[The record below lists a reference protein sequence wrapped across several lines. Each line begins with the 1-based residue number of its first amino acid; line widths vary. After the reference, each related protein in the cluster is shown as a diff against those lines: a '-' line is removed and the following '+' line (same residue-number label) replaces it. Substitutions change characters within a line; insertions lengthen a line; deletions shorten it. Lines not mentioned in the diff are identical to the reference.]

1 MGEEISMH
9 SLLQGRSVGQTYRHR
24 TPRSAR
30 AFAQAK
36 IHQPG
41 GNSRQAGY
49 WAPYPLTLTHG
60 QGCFVWDIDGN
71 RYIDLSNNYSALV
84 HGHAYPRIVEAVQKQ
99 VSLGTCWAAINIEQ
113 TRLAKQLIKRV
124 SSVEQVRFTNSG
136 TEAGILALMIARVQT
151 GREKVLMA
159 RGGYHGSLME
169 FETGFSGRNGP
180 LNYVA
185 EYGNLEDFQQVFA
198 DHGDRIAA
206 VFLEPVLGASGVVP
220 GSRVFLN
227 GVKNAAHMA
236 GSLFVMD
243 EVLTFRLGLGGYQQV
258 VGVEPDLTMFGK
270 LIGGGFP
277 VGAVGGSR
285 HMLNI
290 LNPAD
295 LKAFHSGTFN
305 ANPVTM
311 TAGAISVEELT
322 AERILEMEQL
332 AAMLSAG
339 LKEAARQAG
348 LPLRI
353 NRAGSLI
360 NLFFTEN
367 TSYAHHA
374 REDQEIIEKFHLAAL
389 NHGLF
394 IAPRGLIALSTVLI
408 DTIVNET
415 IERAL
420 LAMKD
425 IT

>member
-1 MGEEISMH
+1 MH
-9 SLLQGRSVGQTYRHR
+9 SQQGRSVKQTYRHR
-24 TPRSAR
+24 TPRSDR

-36 IHQPG
+36 IYQPG

-49 WAPYPLTLTHG
+49 WGPYPLTLTHG
-60 QGCFVWDIDGN
+60 QGCFVWDLDGN
-71 RYIDLSNNYSALV
+71 RYIDLLNNYSALV

-99 VSLGTCWAAINIEQ
+99 VSLGTCWAAINNEQ
-113 TRLAKQLIKRV
+113 TRLARQLVKRV
-124 SSVEQVRFTNSG
+124 PSVEQVRFTNSG

-169 FETGFSGRNGP
+169 FETGFSGRDGP

-185 EYGNLEDFQQVFA
+185 EYGNLEDFQQVLA
-198 DHGDRIAA
+198 DHGSRIAA

-220 GSRVFLN
+220 GNREFLN
-227 GVKNAAHMA
+227 GVKNAAHKA

-243 EVLTFRLGLGGYQQV
+243 EVLTFRLGLGGYQEV

-305 ANPVTM
+305 ANPITM

-322 AERILEMEQL
+322 TERILEMEKL
-332 AAMLSAG
+332 AATLSTG
-339 LKEAARQAG
+339 LKEDAQQAG

-353 NRAGSLI
+353 NRAGSLM

-374 REDQEIIEKFHLAAL
+374 RDDQEIIEKFHLAAL

-394 IAPRGLIALSTVLI
+394 IAPRGLIALSTVLT
-408 DTIVNET
+408 DSLVNET

-425 IT
+425 II

>member
-1 MGEEISMH
+1 M
-9 SLLQGRSVGQTYRHR
+9 
-24 TPRSAR
+24 
-30 AFAQAK
+30 
-36 IHQPG
+36 
-41 GNSRQAGY
+41 
-49 WAPYPLTLTHG
+49 
-60 QGCFVWDIDGN
+60 WDLDGN
-71 RYIDLSNNYSALV
+71 RYIDLLNNYSALV

-99 VSLGTCWAAINIEQ
+99 VSLGTCWAAINNEQ
-113 TRLAKQLIKRV
+113 TRLARQLVKRV
-124 SSVEQVRFTNSG
+124 PSVEQVRVTNSG

-169 FETGFSGRNGP
+169 FETGFSGRDGP

-185 EYGNLEDFQQVFA
+185 EYGNLEDFQQVLA
-198 DHGDRIAA
+198 DHGSRIAA

-220 GSRVFLN
+220 GNREFLN
-227 GVKNAAHMA
+227 GVKNAAHKA

-243 EVLTFRLGLGGYQQV
+243 EVLTFRLGLGGYQEV

-305 ANPVTM
+305 ANPITM

-322 AERILEMEQL
+322 TERILEMEKL
-332 AAMLSAG
+332 AATLSTG
-339 LKEAARQAG
+339 LKEDAQQAG

-353 NRAGSLI
+353 NRAGSLM

-374 REDQEIIEKFHLAAL
+374 RDDQEIIEKFHLAAL

-394 IAPRGLIALSTVLI
+394 IAPRGLIALSTVLT
-408 DTIVNET
+408 DSLVNET
-415 IERAL
+415 IARAL

-425 IT
+425 II

>member
-1 MGEEISMH
+1 MH
-9 SLLQGRSVGQTYRHR
+9 SQAGRSVKQTYRHR

-36 IHQPG
+36 VYQPG

-60 QGCFVWDIDGN
+60 QGCFVWDLDGN
-71 RYIDLSNNYSALV
+71 RYIDLLNNYSSLV

-99 VSLGTCWAAINIEQ
+99 VSLGTCWAGINNEQ
-113 TRLAKQLIKRV
+113 TRLARQLAKRV
-124 SSVEQVRFTNSG
+124 PSVEQIRFTNSG

-151 GREKVLMA
+151 EREKVLMA

-169 FETGFSGRNGP
+169 FETGFSGRDGP

-185 EYGNLEDFQQVFA
+185 EYGNLEDFQQVLA
-198 DHGDRIAA
+198 DHGSKIAA

-220 GSRVFLN
+220 GSREFLN
-227 GVKNAAHMA
+227 GVKNAAHKA

-243 EVLTFRLGLGGYQQV
+243 EVLTFRLGSGGYQDV

-285 HMLNI
+285 QMLNI
-290 LNPAD
+290 FNPTD
-295 LKAFHSGTFN
+295 MKAFHSGTFN
-305 ANPVTM
+305 ANPITM

-322 AERILEMEQL
+322 AERILEMEKL
-332 AAMLSAG
+332 AATLSTG
-339 LKEAARQAG
+339 LKEAAQQAG

-353 NRAGSLI
+353 NRAGSLM

-374 REDQEIIEKFHLAAL
+374 RDDQEIIEKFHLAAL

-394 IAPRGLIALSTVLI
+394 IAPRGLIALSTVLT
-408 DTIVNET
+408 DKLVNES

-425 IT
+425 II